1 MGLTDTPS
9 ANRLQ
14 IGLYGRRN
22 SGKSSLLNALT
33 GQEVSLV
40 SEVAGT
46 TTDPVAKAMEWHPL
60 GPVLFYDTAGFDDE
74 GELGAQRVERTEKTL
89 EKVDVALLVFA
100 GEDIAEETVFARRL
114 KEKHIPTVA
123 VLNQTDLLSDEERDE
138 RLARIGKA
146 TGLKPVAVSARERRG
161 MEQVREALIRAVPE
175 DFGAR
180 SIVGGLAGPGDTVLL
195 VMPQDIQA
203 PKGRLILPPGPDHSG
218 AAGQGLCG
226 GVLHGGSDG
235 KGVGLPGG
243 AAASDRHRFPVL
255 PPGVPAQAGGK
266 PADLLFGAVCR
277 L

>member
-100 GEDIAEETVFARRL
+100 GEDIAEETAFAQRL

-123 VLNQTDLLSDEERDE
+123 VLNQTDLLSDEERD
-138 RLARIGKA
+138 
-146 TGLKPVAVSARERRG
+146 
-161 MEQVREALIRAVPE
+161 
-175 DFGAR
+175 
-180 SIVGGLAGPGDTVLL
+180 
-195 VMPQDIQA
+195 
-203 PKGRLILPPGPDHSG
+203 
-218 AAGQGLCG
+218 
-226 GVLHGGSDG
+226 
-235 KGVGLPGG
+235 
-243 AAASDRHRFPVL
+243 
-255 PPGVPAQAGGK
+255 
-266 PADLLFGAVCR
+266 
-277 L
+277 